1 MNLPPPAVEGSSEP
15 PSPARPGEKPFTPS
29 PARRPV
35 AHPAAHARPSRTR
48 TLLEF
53 VKIEHT
59 LFALPFVL
67 AGMVVGFVQVG
78 APSVGEAARVTLL
91 VLVAATGA
99 RTLAMTLNRI
109 VDRRIDARNPRT
121 ASRALVTGE
130 MSRGVAVGIAVAS
143 GLALFVASGML
154 NPLVFWLSPL
164 LVGLFFAYPYM
175 KRVSW
180 LCHFV
185 LGLAFLCAPAGG
197 YLAVTGS
204 FDGWLAPFLLGLAA
218 MAWVAGFDILYA
230 LLDVDFDR
238 SANLHSAPADLG
250 VPNARRL
257 SAGLHTLT
265 VLFLA
270 VFARVHPAMRWPVYV
285 AVIAIAALLAYEHAT
300 AHPEDP
306 VAINKAF
313 FNVNSVVGWL
323 VLAGV
328 LGSLAL

>member
-1 MNLPPPAVEGSSEP
+1 M
-15 PSPARPGEKPFTPS
+15 
-29 PARRPV
+29 
-35 AHPAAHARPSRTR
+35 AHPATTATARASRTR
-48 TLLEF
+48 VLLEF

-67 AGMVVGFVQVG
+67 AGVALGYLRTG
-78 APSVGEAARVTLL
+78 APTLAQGAVTILL

-109 VDRRIDARNPRT
+109 VDRSIDAKNPRT
-121 ASRALVTGE
+121 ATRALVTGE
-130 MSRGVAVGIAVAS
+130 MSLRTAILVAVGS
-143 GLALFVASGML
+143 GLALFIAAGML
-154 NPLVFWLSPL
+154 NPLVFWLSPV
-164 LVGLFFAYPYM
+164 LVGLFFAYPYA
-175 KRVSW
+175 KRATW

-204 FDGWLAPFLLGLAA
+204 FAGWLPPLLLGIAA

-230 LLDVDFDR
+230 LLDVEFDR
-238 SANLHSAPADLG
+238 SANIHSAPADLG

-265 VLFLA
+265 VLALA
-270 VFARVHPAMRWPVYV
+270 IFIRVEDAMRWPMVI
-285 AVIAIAALLAYEHAT
+285 AVIAIAGLLAYEHAT

-313 FNVNSVVGWL
+313 FQVNAVVGWIA
-323 VLAGV
+323 LAG
-328 LGSLAL
+328 LLASLL